1 MCKRNGRTDFKRSTT
16 TTNDRP
22 IVKKCCEVVMHKCI
36 KHTRTHK
43 FLRKLFRIKSPSDK
57 WLQAGL
63 IFNKELEKGF
73 NKQPSNK
80 GLERLSKILKE
91 MQRGI
96 HG

>member
-1 MCKRNGRTDFKRSTT
+1 
-16 TTNDRP
+16 
-22 IVKKCCEVVMHKCI
+22 MHKTV
-36 KHTRTHK
+36 KHYRTHD

-63 IFNKELEKGF
+63 ILNKELKNGF

-80 GLERLSKILKE
+80 GLERLSKALKE
-91 MQRGI
+91 TQRGI

>member
-1 MCKRNGRTDFKRSTT
+1 MENDKYNLNDPIIQWRCKVEKE
-16 TTNDRP
+16 
-22 IVKKCCEVVMHKCI
+22 K
-36 KHTRTHK
+36 
-43 FLRKLFRIKSPSDK
+43 SDK
-57 WLQAGL
+57 RLQAGL

-80 GLERLSKILKE
+80 GLERLSKALKE